1 MGGSGG
7 DPSYPKGGSRTGG
20 GSGGSGGGG
29 GDPGADPCAIS
40 FQDDLYSPVPGV
52 ADRLTTGQVLSVRLT
67 PANSVGVFLDSG
79 SQAGTLAGH
88 VQLPTLIGC
97 LEDGVEFAADI
108 IDVTE
113 GSAGRVRLRVRRA

>member
-1 MGGSGG
+1 MALVST
-7 DPSYPKGGSRTGG
+7 S
-20 GSGGSGGGG
+20 
-29 GDPGADPCAIS
+29 
-40 FQDDLYSPVPGV
+40 
-52 ADRLTTGQVLSVRLT
+52 LT

-97 LEDGVEFAADI
+97 LEDGVEFAADV

-113 GSAGRVRLRVRRA
+113 GSSGRVRLRVRRA

>member
-7 DPSYPKGGSRTGG
+7 DSSYPRGGSRTGG
-20 GSGGSGGGG
+20 GGGASGSGGGN
-29 GDPGADPCAIS
+29 PGADPCAIS

-52 ADRLTTGQVLSVRLT
+52 ADQLESGQVLAIRLT
-67 PANSVGVFLDSG
+67 AANSVGVFLDSG

-97 LEDGVEFAADI
+97 LEDGVEFAAEV

-113 GSAGRVRLRVRRA
+113 GAAGRVRLGVRRA